1 MPDDQPPL
9 TIRAGDGS
17 GRWTLRAPGGTLS
30 SPVVVGDT
38 VHVVVSDS
46 RIGAVDAH
54 GGRIRWCSDEL
65 RNPDGEGIVRATGTV
80 VVPVNRDYER
90 SGFVGLDAETGEVRW
105 KRRRSRLRQAAA
117 AGSAVVLWNDEDG
130 GQITGVDASTGETL
144 WEDEFGRIYGL
155 LVRGGTVILDTAGF
169 RALDARTGDELWQN
183 GYGDLLGQG
192 EEADAALFHTWGA
205 GSLCVRATDTG
216 EVLSRTSFPKRVVKR
231 LGPPPALVDGGRVL
245 FSQALGRRIRLF
257 AWSGRDRAEPLIGVR
272 LGLGRF
278 TSFSQP
284 AVCVGDRVYATTWRH
299 RLYVAETGG
308 RRGLRRLRLTAPDGR
323 AVRPRE
329 MAAGHRHVFVSDGD
343 MVGAVRDGR
352 LLWAAAAAGVWAER
366 PVPLGTDRVLFLAA
380 SRDRTGGLLHC
391 ADAETGRRV

>member
-1 MPDDQPPL
+1 MPDDRPPL
-9 TIRAGDGS
+9 TISAGGGS

-54 GGRIRWCSDEL
+54 EGRIRWCSDEL
-65 RNPDGEGIVRATGTV
+65 TKPDGGGILRAGGTV

-90 SGFVGLDAETGEVRW
+90 SGFVALDAETGEVRW

-130 GQITGVDASTGETL
+130 GQISGVDASTGETL
-144 WEDEFGRIYGL
+144 WEDEFSKIYGL
-155 LVRGGTVILDTAGF
+155 LVRGGTVIIDTAGF

-192 EEADAALFHTWGA
+192 EEADAALFHTWRRGE
-205 GSLCVRATDTG
+205 LCVRATDTG
-216 EVLSRTSFPKRVVKR
+216 EVLSRTSFPKRVVKD
-231 LGPPPALVDGGRVL
+231 LGPPPALVDGGRAL
-245 FSQALGRRIRLF
+245 FSEALGRRIRLF
-257 AWSGRDRAEPLIGVR
+257 AWSGRDGATPLIGVR
-272 LGLGRF
+272 LGLRRF

-284 AVCVGDRVYATTWRH
+284 AVCVGDRVYATTWRD
-299 RLYVAETGG
+299 RLYVAEAGG

-323 AVRPRE
+323 AVHPE
-329 MAAGHRHVFVSDGD
+329 EIAAGHRHLFVRDGD
-343 MVGAVRDGR
+343 AVGAVRDGR
-352 LLWAAAAAGVWAER
+352 LLWAAASGVWER
-366 PVPLGTDRVLFLAA
+366 PVPLGADRVLFLAS
-380 SRDRTGGLLHC
+380 SRDGTGGLLHC
-391 ADAETGRRV
+391 ADAETGRRG